1 MTRSELV
8 ALLAQRFPQLVQKDA
23 ELAVSEILG
32 AVGSALCRGGR
43 VEIRGF
49 GSFGLNYRPPRIGR
63 NPKTGEKVSIPAKWT
78 PHFKPG
84 KELRELVDQQINCV
98 DYEPAFG
105 RITSTYGPESIA
117 SVG

>member
-49 GSFGLNYRPPRIGR
+49 GSFCLNYREPRMGR
-63 NPKTGEKVSIPAKWT
+63 NPKTGEKVSVPGKYT

-84 KELRELVDQQINCV
+84 KEMRENVNEGLVSLN
-98 DYEPAFG
+98 A
-105 RITSTYGPESIA
+105 
-117 SVG
+117 